1 MPRASSPLE
10 LTYASFEQFWKAL
23 VSKRKAR
30 KLDVDVASAWQQLS
44 KAGRDAGFLRRRA
57 ESKAAKAQRTGA
69 AEAREPAASTRK
81 KARIAEP
88 AADTAG
94 NKTPTGAS
102 RRGGTKIATGIE
114 RGAEKKTATSKKRGT
129 RKKATR
135 R

>member
-69 AEAREPAASTRK
+69 AEAREPAA
-81 KARIAEP
+81 
-88 AADTAG
+88 DTAG